1 MSCRNKTTVSGNVGI
16 WFPHF
21 EGSLFMS
28 VKVRYVAE
36 QYGYIESEKDFHES
50 DEMTRMDAAEFWMN
64 VHVVPEGYFFGDD
77 PENSG
82 GWGMFPTNRPELVE
96 RTEE

>member
-1 MSCRNKTTVSGNVGI
+1 MSCRNRTTVSGNVGI
-16 WFPHF
+16 WFPSV
-21 EGSLFMS
+21 GVDLFMS
-28 VKVRYVAE
+28 EKVRLVAE
-36 QYGYIESEKDFHES
+36 QYGYRESKKDFHES
-50 DEMTRMDAAEFWMN
+50 DSMTRMDSAEIWMN
-64 VHVVPEGYFFGDD
+64 EHVVPEGYFFGDD